1 MPKDTKSLGNNKA
14 PACES
19 RSFVRKR
26 KKVCILTH
34 LRYFWGYTPNKVFN
48 RIKRFFHYNEK
59 SLLIP
64 RKKKMLVE
72 NTGLF
77 VLLLLFA
84 FFIHTG

>member
-1 MPKDTKSLGNNKA
+1 MIENIAAQPEYNFSAG
-14 PACES
+14 
-19 RSFVRKR
+19 
-26 KKVCILTH
+26 
-34 LRYFWGYTPNKVFN
+34 RYFLGYTPNKVFN

-72 NTGLF
+72 NAGLL
-77 VLLLLFA
+77 VLPLLFA

>member
-1 MPKDTKSLGNNKA
+1 MISRLGGIFLIYVKQ
-14 PACES
+14 
-19 RSFVRKR
+19 SFQPYQ
-26 KKVCILTH
+26 T
-34 LRYFWGYTPNKVFN
+34 
-48 RIKRFFHYNEK
+48 FFHYNEK

-72 NTGLF
+72 NAGLF